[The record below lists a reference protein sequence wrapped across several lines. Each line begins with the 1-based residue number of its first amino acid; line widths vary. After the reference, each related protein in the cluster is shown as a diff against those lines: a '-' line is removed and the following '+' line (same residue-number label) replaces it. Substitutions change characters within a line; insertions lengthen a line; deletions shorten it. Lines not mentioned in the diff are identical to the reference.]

1 MFPAKENI
9 KFFFTWLLENDY
21 FLNGRIIKNRFLL
34 LTAQATYARLRRV
47 TFAVI

>member
-9 KFFFTWLLENDY
+9 KFLFTGLLQNYY

-34 LTAQATYARLRRV
+34 LTAQATYARFRVV
-47 TFAVI
+47 TFAVT